1 MDEDLRDS
9 VLKVLVAAA
18 LIPINCMIQT
28 AIMTSVGVFVLRLM
42 HVNI

>member
-9 VLKVLVAAA
+9 ILKLIVTTALV
-18 LIPINCMIQT
+18 PIYCVVST
-28 AIMTSVGVFVLRLM
+28 AITASVGVFVLRLM